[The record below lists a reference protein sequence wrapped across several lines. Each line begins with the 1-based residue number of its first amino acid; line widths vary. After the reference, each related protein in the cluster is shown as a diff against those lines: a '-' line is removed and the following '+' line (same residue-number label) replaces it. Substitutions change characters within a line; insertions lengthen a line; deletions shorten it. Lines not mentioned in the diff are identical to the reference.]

1 MEILRAIT
9 DYIPQRP
16 PMVMI
21 DELIEADGE
30 SAVSS
35 FHILPSTIFITDGKF
50 SEAGLV
56 ENIAQTAAVML
67 GHQCA
72 LKNIPVSIGFI
83 AAVKDLKINFVPE
96 INSVIQTKVRITNTV
111 MNVTIIEGKV
121 EQLNNTLCT
130 CEMKI
135 LITNE

>member
-1 MEILRAIT
+1 LEILRAIT

-21 DELIEADGE
+21 DELIEAGE
-30 SAVSS
+30 HAVVSS
-35 FHILPSTIFITDGKF
+35 FCILPSSIFTNDGKF

-56 ENIAQTAAVML
+56 ENIAQTAAAMV
-67 GHQCA
+67 GHRCISQ
-72 LKNIPVSIGFI
+72 NIPVPLGFI
-83 AAVKDLKINFVPE
+83 AAVKDLKINFVPDV
-96 INSVIQTKVRITNTV
+96 NSVIQTKVSVTNTV
-111 MNVTIIEGKV
+111 MNVTIIEGKI
-121 EQLNNTLCT
+121 EQSNNVLCT